1 MALENNLVV
10 DSDAELKAFLSSI
23 LSSEGIVVN
32 INRTFIAYNN
42 GTNRNRV
49 FARCANRMAQKGTD
63 EKFVVIALMCYP
75 ALNWILKAR
84 DIDAMIEQLH
94 DMDTDGSVRNISEI
108 QSLLENST
116 GYVKPRLHLEMRKLF
131 FARCQQLVDAVDDAM
146 NRAVFR
152 SAQPCKPARI
162 SLAMAM
168 LRGSILDSDPVSAV
182 MIRNNFD
189 GIIEDITKVSG
200 EAIKELVLQLAPNEG
215 VVQGAEAAYLYHNTE
230 VLLREY
236 SRITHPSS
244 VDGNSTLR
252 LIATAGNQLDPLAW
266 WVSVIL
272 IVAASVLIYLNI
284 PLLDDELWFDSCEFI
299 KRPKQVKGK
308 NSDSDVVASQA
319 SIILEEISEKY
330 QDKGKSDKDYE
341 QHQETSAKP
350 TEKEPTKD
358 SKKPETSAP
367 INNNEPVNVKVNIHT
382 EINPEPSE
390 ILDVLEDESEPIV
403 PPAPKSASTPESA
416 DATKPFDAADIFEP
430 EPELEPKPEKELVF
444 DLPVDDD
451 DTQDPFAEEDSDS
464 PAGLSFDPSG
474 VDMDDEKD
482 PFADDDAN
490 VFNPP
495 DDVDEHEE
503 EPDMDMMDFDIPA
516 SSEPDTVDSPA
527 IEQKPPMPD
536 KVPEMPAKKTNA
548 FGTLKAAATEPKIEP
563 HESAEPV
570 ESHPTQPRPQKP
582 DVPQT
587 PKAEPKAEPVAPAQ
601 RPKADREAALAGFNI
616 TRKVEPS
623 KEVKKPKKP
632 ITDKRTSTS
641 KSSPKEDSAKAPK
654 QKQPSKEAPA
664 KSQKKPANEK
674 QQNSDE
680 PKKAQPFDQSFRKRG
695 RGSSKK
701 AQQSNGQI
709 SFEELH

>member
-1 MALENNLVV
+1 MNFPMIVLLCFVCCLFSCRV
-10 DSDAELKAFLSSI
+10 TKDRRTLT
-23 LSSEGIVVN
+23 GIVVMGKTYKRRSKLLEATALEIVVTDTGN
-32 INRTFIAYNN
+32 TALKLEVPGCKDYVALRLNRHEVKKFKEAFIACGNEPMVVTLLQYKVN
-42 GTNRNRV
+42 GKHCYIIYHEPGRNDSYPE
-49 FARCANRMAQKGTD
+49 FDGAKED
-63 EKFVVIALMCYP
+63 E
-75 ALNWILKAR
+75 LKTKCRTA
-84 DIDAMIEQLH
+84 
-94 DMDTDGSVRNISEI
+94 RNIAFVLYGF
-108 QSLLENST
+108 SL
-116 GYVKPRLHLEMRKLF
+116 
-131 FARCQQLVDAVDDAM
+131 
-146 NRAVFR
+146 
-152 SAQPCKPARI
+152 
-162 SLAMAM
+162 
-168 LRGSILDSDPVSAV
+168 IL
-182 MIRNNFD
+182 
-189 GIIEDITKVSG
+189 
-200 EAIKELVLQLAPNEG
+200 
-215 VVQGAEAAYLYHNTE
+215 Y
-230 VLLREY
+230 
-236 SRITHPSS
+236 
-244 VDGNSTLR
+244 
-252 LIATAGNQLDPLAW
+252 PLTW

-308 NSDSDVVASQA
+308 NSDSDIVASQA

-330 QDKGKSDKDYE
+330 QDKGKSDRDYE

-390 ILDVLEDESEPIV
+390 ILDVLADESEPIV
-403 PPAPKSASTPESA
+403 PPAPKAASTPQNA
-416 DATKPFDAADIFEP
+416 DTAEPFDSADIFEP
-430 EPELEPKPEKELVF
+430 EPEPEPKPEKESVF

-451 DTQDPFAEEDSDS
+451 DTQDPFAENSDS
-464 PAGLSFDPSG
+464 HAGLSFDPSG
-474 VDMDDEKD
+474 IDMDDEKD

-503 EPDMDMMDFDIPA
+503 EPGMDMMDLDVPA
-516 SSEPDTVDSPA
+516 PPEPDIVDAPTL
-527 IEQKPPMPD
+527 EQEPSMQD
-536 KVPEMPAKKTNA
+536 NAPEMPAKKTNA
-548 FGTLKAAATEPKIEP
+548 FGTPKAVVAEPKVKP
-563 HESAEPV
+563 HEPAKPA
-570 ESHPTQPRPQKP
+570 ESHPAQPRTVQKP
-582 DVPQT
+582 DVPQMQ
-587 PKAEPKAEPVAPAQ
+587 KAESKTAPSAPAQ

-641 KSSPKEDSAKAPK
+641 KSSPKENSANAPK

>member
-1 MALENNLVV
+1 MVV
-10 DSDAELKAFLSSI
+10 TLFQYKVNGKHCYILYHEPGKEDSYPKFDGAKEDELKTKC
-23 LSSEGIVVN
+23 
-32 INRTFIAYNN
+32 RTA
-42 GTNRNRV
+42 
-49 FARCANRMAQKGTD
+49 
-63 EKFVVIALMCYP
+63 
-75 ALNWILKAR
+75 
-84 DIDAMIEQLH
+84 
-94 DMDTDGSVRNISEI
+94 RNIAFVLYGF
-108 QSLLENST
+108 SL
-116 GYVKPRLHLEMRKLF
+116 
-131 FARCQQLVDAVDDAM
+131 
-146 NRAVFR
+146 
-152 SAQPCKPARI
+152 
-162 SLAMAM
+162 
-168 LRGSILDSDPVSAV
+168 IL
-182 MIRNNFD
+182 
-189 GIIEDITKVSG
+189 
-200 EAIKELVLQLAPNEG
+200 
-215 VVQGAEAAYLYHNTE
+215 Y
-230 VLLREY
+230 
-236 SRITHPSS
+236 
-244 VDGNSTLR
+244 
-252 LIATAGNQLDPLAW
+252 PLAW

-308 NSDSDVVASQA
+308 NSDSDIVASQA

-430 EPELEPKPEKELVF
+430 EPELEPKPEKELIF

-451 DTQDPFAEEDSDS
+451 DTQDPFAENSDS
-464 PAGLSFDPSG
+464 HAGLSFDPSG
-474 VDMDDEKD
+474 IDMDDEKD

-536 KVPEMPAKKTNA
+536 KVPDLPAKETNA
-548 FGTLKAAATEPKIEP
+548 FGTSKAVVAEPKAKP
-563 HESAEPV
+563 HEPAKPV

>member
-1 MALENNLVV
+1 MNFPMIVLLCFVCCLFSCRV
-10 DSDAELKAFLSSI
+10 TKDRRTLT
-23 LSSEGIVVN
+23 GIVVMGRTYKRRSKSLEATALEIIVTDTGN
-32 INRTFIAYNN
+32 TALKLEVPGCKDYVALRLNRHEVKKFKEALIACGNEPMVVTLFQYKVN
-42 GTNRNRV
+42 GKHCYILYHEPGKEDSYPK
-49 FARCANRMAQKGTD
+49 FDGAKED
-63 EKFVVIALMCYP
+63 E
-75 ALNWILKAR
+75 LKTKCRTA
-84 DIDAMIEQLH
+84 
-94 DMDTDGSVRNISEI
+94 RNIAFVLYGF
-108 QSLLENST
+108 SL
-116 GYVKPRLHLEMRKLF
+116 
-131 FARCQQLVDAVDDAM
+131 
-146 NRAVFR
+146 
-152 SAQPCKPARI
+152 
-162 SLAMAM
+162 
-168 LRGSILDSDPVSAV
+168 IL
-182 MIRNNFD
+182 
-189 GIIEDITKVSG
+189 
-200 EAIKELVLQLAPNEG
+200 
-215 VVQGAEAAYLYHNTE
+215 Y
-230 VLLREY
+230 
-236 SRITHPSS
+236 
-244 VDGNSTLR
+244 
-252 LIATAGNQLDPLAW
+252 PLAW

-308 NSDSDVVASQA
+308 NSDSDIVASQA
-319 SIILEEISEKY
+319 SIILDEISEKY

-350 TEKEPTKD
+350 TEKEPTKN

-430 EPELEPKPEKELVF
+430 ELEPEPKPEKESVF

-451 DTQDPFAEEDSDS
+451 DTRDPFAEEDSDS

-474 VDMDDEKD
+474 VDMDDDKKD
-482 PFADDDAN
+482 PFAEDDGN

-495 DDVDEHEE
+495 DDVNEHEE

-527 IEQKPPMPD
+527 IEQKPPMSD

-548 FGTLKAAATEPKIEP
+548 FGTLKAAATEPKVEP
-563 HESAEPV
+563 HESAKPI

-654 QKQPSKEAPA
+654 QKQPSKETPA

>member
-1 MALENNLVV
+1 MNFPMIVLLCFVCCLFSCRV
-10 DSDAELKAFLSSI
+10 TKDRRTLT
-23 LSSEGIVVN
+23 GIVVMGRTYKRRSKSLEATALEIIVTDTGN
-32 INRTFIAYNN
+32 TALKLEVPGCKDYVALRLNRHEVKEFKEALIACGNEPMVVTLFQYKVN
-42 GTNRNRV
+42 GKHCYILYHEPGKEDSYPK
-49 FARCANRMAQKGTD
+49 FDGAKED
-63 EKFVVIALMCYP
+63 E
-75 ALNWILKAR
+75 LKTKCRTA
-84 DIDAMIEQLH
+84 
-94 DMDTDGSVRNISEI
+94 RNIAFVLYGF
-108 QSLLENST
+108 SL
-116 GYVKPRLHLEMRKLF
+116 
-131 FARCQQLVDAVDDAM
+131 
-146 NRAVFR
+146 
-152 SAQPCKPARI
+152 
-162 SLAMAM
+162 
-168 LRGSILDSDPVSAV
+168 IL
-182 MIRNNFD
+182 
-189 GIIEDITKVSG
+189 
-200 EAIKELVLQLAPNEG
+200 
-215 VVQGAEAAYLYHNTE
+215 Y
-230 VLLREY
+230 
-236 SRITHPSS
+236 
-244 VDGNSTLR
+244 
-252 LIATAGNQLDPLAW
+252 PLAW

-308 NSDSDVVASQA
+308 NSDSDIVASQA

-403 PPAPKSASTPESA
+403 PPAPKAASTPQNA
-416 DATKPFDAADIFEP
+416 DAAEPFDSADIFESEP
-430 EPELEPKPEKELVF
+430 EPEPKPEKESVF

-451 DTQDPFAEEDSDS
+451 DTQDPFAENSDS
-464 PAGLSFDPSG
+464 HAGLSFDPSG
-474 VDMDDEKD
+474 IDMDDEKD
-482 PFADDDAN
+482 PFADDDTD

-527 IEQKPPMPD
+527 I
-536 KVPEMPAKKTNA
+536 KVPDLPAKETNA
-548 FGTLKAAATEPKIEP
+548 FGTPKAVVTEPKVKP
-563 HESAEPV
+563 HEPAKPA
-570 ESHPTQPRPQKP
+570 ESHPAQPRTVQKT

-587 PKAEPKAEPVAPAQ
+587 QKAESKTAPSAPAQ

-632 ITDKRTSTS
+632 ITDKRTGALKPNPGESQAKTS
-641 KSSPKEDSAKAPK
+641 KPK
-654 QKQPSKEAPA
+654 QGATEAPTEL
-664 KSQKKPANEK
+664 QKKPANEK

>member
-1 MALENNLVV
+1 MNFPMIVLLCFVCCLFSCRV
-10 DSDAELKAFLSSI
+10 TKDRRTLT
-23 LSSEGIVVN
+23 GIVVMGKTYKRRSKLLEATALEIVVTDTGN
-32 INRTFIAYNN
+32 TALKLEVPGCKDYVALRLNRHEVKKFKEAFIACGNEPMVVTLLQYKVN
-42 GTNRNRV
+42 GKHCYIIYHEPGRNDSYPE
-49 FARCANRMAQKGTD
+49 FDGAKED
-63 EKFVVIALMCYP
+63 E
-75 ALNWILKAR
+75 LKTKCRTA
-84 DIDAMIEQLH
+84 
-94 DMDTDGSVRNISEI
+94 RNIAFVLYGF
-108 QSLLENST
+108 SL
-116 GYVKPRLHLEMRKLF
+116 
-131 FARCQQLVDAVDDAM
+131 
-146 NRAVFR
+146 
-152 SAQPCKPARI
+152 
-162 SLAMAM
+162 
-168 LRGSILDSDPVSAV
+168 IL
-182 MIRNNFD
+182 
-189 GIIEDITKVSG
+189 
-200 EAIKELVLQLAPNEG
+200 
-215 VVQGAEAAYLYHNTE
+215 Y
-230 VLLREY
+230 
-236 SRITHPSS
+236 
-244 VDGNSTLR
+244 
-252 LIATAGNQLDPLAW
+252 PLTW

-308 NSDSDVVASQA
+308 NSDSDIVASQA

-330 QDKGKSDKDYE
+330 QDKGKSDRDYE

-358 SKKPETSAP
+358 SKKPKTSAP

-390 ILDVLEDESEPIV
+390 ILDVLADESEPIV
-403 PPAPKSASTPESA
+403 PPAPKAASTPQNA
-416 DATKPFDAADIFEP
+416 DTAEPFDSADIFEP
-430 EPELEPKPEKELVF
+430 EPEPEPKPEKESVF

-451 DTQDPFAEEDSDS
+451 DTQDPFAENSDS
-464 PAGLSFDPSG
+464 HAGLSFDPSG
-474 VDMDDEKD
+474 IDMDDEKD

-503 EPDMDMMDFDIPA
+503 EPGMDMMDLDVPA
-516 SSEPDTVDSPA
+516 PPEPDIVDAPTL
-527 IEQKPPMPD
+527 EQEPSMQD
-536 KVPEMPAKKTNA
+536 NAPEMPAKKTNA
-548 FGTLKAAATEPKIEP
+548 FGTPKAVVAEPKVKP
-563 HESAEPV
+563 HEPAKPA
-570 ESHPTQPRPQKP
+570 ESHPAQPRTVQKP
-582 DVPQT
+582 DVPQMQ
-587 PKAEPKAEPVAPAQ
+587 KAESKTAPSAPAQ

-641 KSSPKEDSAKAPK
+641 KSSPKEDWANAPK

>member
-1 MALENNLVV
+1 MNFPMIVLLCFVCCLFSCRVTKDRRTLTEIVVMGRTYKRRSKLLEATALEIIVTDTGNTALKLEVPGCKDYVALRLNRHEVRKFKEALIACGNEPMVV
-10 DSDAELKAFLSSI
+10 TLLQYKVNSKHCYILYHEPGKNDSHPEFDGAKEGELKTKC
-23 LSSEGIVVN
+23 
-32 INRTFIAYNN
+32 RTA
-42 GTNRNRV
+42 
-49 FARCANRMAQKGTD
+49 
-63 EKFVVIALMCYP
+63 
-75 ALNWILKAR
+75 
-84 DIDAMIEQLH
+84 
-94 DMDTDGSVRNISEI
+94 RNIAFVLYGF
-108 QSLLENST
+108 SL
-116 GYVKPRLHLEMRKLF
+116 
-131 FARCQQLVDAVDDAM
+131 
-146 NRAVFR
+146 
-152 SAQPCKPARI
+152 
-162 SLAMAM
+162 
-168 LRGSILDSDPVSAV
+168 IL
-182 MIRNNFD
+182 
-189 GIIEDITKVSG
+189 
-200 EAIKELVLQLAPNEG
+200 
-215 VVQGAEAAYLYHNTE
+215 Y
-230 VLLREY
+230 
-236 SRITHPSS
+236 
-244 VDGNSTLR
+244 
-252 LIATAGNQLDPLAW
+252 PLAW
-266 WVSVIL
+266 WVSVVL
-272 IVAASVLIYLNI
+272 IVAASLLIYLNI

-319 SIILEEISEKY
+319 SIILEEITEKY

-341 QHQETSAKP
+341 QHQEAPAKP
-350 TEKEPTKD
+350 PEKEPTKD
-358 SKKPETSAP
+358 SKKPETSVP
-367 INNNEPVNVKVNIHT
+367 IDNNEPVNVKVNIHT

-403 PPAPKSASTPESA
+403 PPATEAASTSQNA
-416 DATKPFDAADIFEP
+416 DASEPFDVADIFEP
-430 EPELEPKPEKELVF
+430 ESKLEPKPEKEPIF
-444 DLPVDDD
+444 DLSADDD
-451 DTQDPFAEEDSDS
+451 DTRDPFAEEDSDS

-474 VDMDDEKD
+474 IDMDDDEKD
-482 PFADDDAN
+482 PFAEDDGN

-495 DDVDEHEE
+495 NDADEHEE
-503 EPDMDMMDFDIPA
+503 EPDMDMMDFDISA
-516 SSEPDTVDSPA
+516 SPEPDVVDSPA
-527 IEQKPPMPD
+527 LEQEPPVPD
-536 KVPEMPAKKTNA
+536 KVPEPPAKETNA
-548 FGTLKAAATEPKIEP
+548 FGTPKAAATEPQVEP
-563 HESAEPV
+563 CESAKPV
-570 ESHPTQPRPQKP
+570 ESHPTQPQPRTIQKP

-587 PKAEPKAEPVAPAQ
+587 PKAEPAVPAQ

>member
-131 FARCQQLVDAVDDAM
+131 FARCQQLVD
-146 NRAVFR
+146 
-152 SAQPCKPARI
+152 
-162 SLAMAM
+162 
-168 LRGSILDSDPVSAV
+168 
-182 MIRNNFD
+182 
-189 GIIEDITKVSG
+189 
-200 EAIKELVLQLAPNEG
+200 
-215 VVQGAEAAYLYHNTE
+215 
-230 VLLREY
+230 
-236 SRITHPSS
+236 
-244 VDGNSTLR
+244 
-252 LIATAGNQLDPLAW
+252 PLAW

-308 NSDSDVVASQA
+308 NSDSDIVASQA

-403 PPAPKSASTPESA
+403 PPAPKAASTPQNA
-416 DATKPFDAADIFEP
+416 DAAEPFDSADIFEP
-430 EPELEPKPEKELVF
+430 ELEPEPKPEKESVF

-451 DTQDPFAEEDSDS
+451 DTRDPFAEEDSDS

-474 VDMDDEKD
+474 VDMDDDKKD
-482 PFADDDAN
+482 PFAEDDDN

-495 DDVDEHEE
+495 DDVNEHEE
-503 EPDMDMMDFDIPA
+503 EPGMDMMDLDVPA
-516 SSEPDTVDSPA
+516 PPEPDIVDAPTL
-527 IEQKPPMPD
+527 EQEPSMQD
-536 KVPEMPAKKTNA
+536 NAPEMPAKKTNA
-548 FGTLKAAATEPKIEP
+548 FGTLKAAATEPKVEP
-563 HESAEPV
+563 HESAKSV

>member
-189 GIIEDITKVSG
+189 GIIEDIAKVGG

-236 SRITHPSS
+236 TE
-244 VDGNSTLR
+244 TL
-252 LIATAGNQLDPLAW
+252 
-266 WVSVIL
+266 
-272 IVAASVLIYLNI
+272 
-284 PLLDDELWFDSCEFI
+284 
-299 KRPKQVKGK
+299 
-308 NSDSDVVASQA
+308 
-319 SIILEEISEKY
+319 KY
-330 QDKGKSDKDYE
+330 D
-341 QHQETSAKP
+341 
-350 TEKEPTKD
+350 TE
-358 SKKPETSAP
+358 A
-367 INNNEPVNVKVNIHT
+367 
-382 EINPEPSE
+382 
-390 ILDVLEDESEPIV
+390 
-403 PPAPKSASTPESA
+403 
-416 DATKPFDAADIFEP
+416 
-430 EPELEPKPEKELVF
+430 
-444 DLPVDDD
+444 
-451 DTQDPFAEEDSDS
+451 
-464 PAGLSFDPSG
+464 
-474 VDMDDEKD
+474 
-482 PFADDDAN
+482 
-490 VFNPP
+490 
-495 DDVDEHEE
+495 
-503 EPDMDMMDFDIPA
+503 
-516 SSEPDTVDSPA
+516 
-527 IEQKPPMPD
+527 
-536 KVPEMPAKKTNA
+536 
-548 FGTLKAAATEPKIEP
+548 LKAAFPAFLKM
-563 HESAEPV
+563 HENTKKRLQEAE
-570 ESHPTQPRPQKP
+570 SYL
-582 DVPQT
+582 
-587 PKAEPKAEPVAPAQ
+587 PASV
-601 RPKADREAALAGFNI
+601 GF
-616 TRKVEPS
+616 
-623 KEVKKPKKP
+623 
-632 ITDKRTSTS
+632 
-641 KSSPKEDSAKAPK
+641 
-654 QKQPSKEAPA
+654 
-664 KSQKKPANEK
+664 
-674 QQNSDE
+674 
-680 PKKAQPFDQSFRKRG
+680 
-695 RGSSKK
+695 
-701 AQQSNGQI
+701 
-709 SFEELH
+709 

>member
-1 MALENNLVV
+1 MNFPMIVLLCFVCCLFSCRVTKDRRTLTEIVVMGKTYKRRSKLLEATALEIVV
-10 DSDAELKAFLSSI
+10 TDTGNTALKLEVPGCKDYVALRLNRHEVKKFKEAFIACGNEPMVVTLLQYKVNGKHCYIIYHEPGKNDSYPEFDGAKEDELKTKC
-23 LSSEGIVVN
+23 
-32 INRTFIAYNN
+32 RTA
-42 GTNRNRV
+42 
-49 FARCANRMAQKGTD
+49 
-63 EKFVVIALMCYP
+63 
-75 ALNWILKAR
+75 
-84 DIDAMIEQLH
+84 
-94 DMDTDGSVRNISEI
+94 RNIAFVLYGF
-108 QSLLENST
+108 SL
-116 GYVKPRLHLEMRKLF
+116 
-131 FARCQQLVDAVDDAM
+131 
-146 NRAVFR
+146 
-152 SAQPCKPARI
+152 
-162 SLAMAM
+162 
-168 LRGSILDSDPVSAV
+168 IL
-182 MIRNNFD
+182 
-189 GIIEDITKVSG
+189 
-200 EAIKELVLQLAPNEG
+200 
-215 VVQGAEAAYLYHNTE
+215 Y
-230 VLLREY
+230 
-236 SRITHPSS
+236 
-244 VDGNSTLR
+244 
-252 LIATAGNQLDPLAW
+252 PLAW

-308 NSDSDVVASQA
+308 NSDSDIVASQA

-330 QDKGKSDKDYE
+330 QDKGKSDRDYE
-341 QHQETSAKP
+341 QHQEAHAETSR
-350 TEKEPTKD
+350 KEPPKSPGTV
-358 SKKPETSAP
+358 ETATP
-367 INNNEPVNVKVNIHT
+367 IDNKEPVNVKVNIHT

-390 ILDVLEDESEPIV
+390 ILDVLADESEPIV
-403 PPAPKSASTPESA
+403 PPAPKAASTPQNA
-416 DATKPFDAADIFEP
+416 DTAEPFDSADIFEP
-430 EPELEPKPEKELVF
+430 EPEPEPKPEKESVF

-482 PFADDDAN
+482 PFAEDDGN

-495 DDVDEHEE
+495 DDVNEHEE
-503 EPDMDMMDFDIPA
+503 KPGMDMMDLDVPA
-516 SSEPDTVDSPA
+516 PPEPDIVDSPA

-536 KVPEMPAKKTNA
+536 KVPDLPAKETNA
-548 FGTLKAAATEPKIEP
+548 FGTPKAVVAEPKVKP
-563 HESAEPV
+563 HEPAKPA
-570 ESHPTQPRPQKP
+570 ESHPAQPRTVQKP
-582 DVPQT
+582 DVPQMQ
-587 PKAEPKAEPVAPAQ
+587 KAESKTAPSAPAQ

-641 KSSPKEDSAKAPK
+641 KSSPKEDSANAPK

>member
-1 MALENNLVV
+1 MNFPMIVLLCFVCCLFSCRV
-10 DSDAELKAFLSSI
+10 TKDRRTLT
-23 LSSEGIVVN
+23 GIVVMGKTYKRRSKLLEATALEIVVTDTGN
-32 INRTFIAYNN
+32 TALKLEVPGCKDYVALRLNRHEVKKFKEAFIACGNEPMVVTLLQYKVN
-42 GTNRNRV
+42 GKHCYIIYHEPGKNDSYPE
-49 FARCANRMAQKGTD
+49 FDGAKED
-63 EKFVVIALMCYP
+63 E
-75 ALNWILKAR
+75 LKTKCRTA
-84 DIDAMIEQLH
+84 
-94 DMDTDGSVRNISEI
+94 RNIAFVLYGF
-108 QSLLENST
+108 SL
-116 GYVKPRLHLEMRKLF
+116 
-131 FARCQQLVDAVDDAM
+131 
-146 NRAVFR
+146 
-152 SAQPCKPARI
+152 
-162 SLAMAM
+162 
-168 LRGSILDSDPVSAV
+168 IL
-182 MIRNNFD
+182 
-189 GIIEDITKVSG
+189 
-200 EAIKELVLQLAPNEG
+200 
-215 VVQGAEAAYLYHNTE
+215 Y
-230 VLLREY
+230 
-236 SRITHPSS
+236 
-244 VDGNSTLR
+244 
-252 LIATAGNQLDPLAW
+252 PLTW

-308 NSDSDVVASQA
+308 NSDSDIVASQA

-330 QDKGKSDKDYE
+330 QDKGKSDRDYE

-390 ILDVLEDESEPIV
+390 ILDVLADESEPIV
-403 PPAPKSASTPESA
+403 PPAPKAASTPQNA
-416 DATKPFDAADIFEP
+416 DTAEPFDSADIFEP
-430 EPELEPKPEKELVF
+430 EPEPEPKPEKESVF

-451 DTQDPFAEEDSDS
+451 DTQDPFAENSDS
-464 PAGLSFDPSG
+464 HAGLSFDPSG
-474 VDMDDEKD
+474 IDMDDEKD

-503 EPDMDMMDFDIPA
+503 EPGMDMMDLDVPA
-516 SSEPDTVDSPA
+516 PPEPDIVDAPTL
-527 IEQKPPMPD
+527 EQEPSMQD
-536 KVPEMPAKKTNA
+536 NAPEMPAKKTNA
-548 FGTLKAAATEPKIEP
+548 FGTPKAVVAEPKVKP
-563 HESAEPV
+563 HEPAKPA
-570 ESHPTQPRPQKP
+570 ESHPAQPRTVQKP
-582 DVPQT
+582 DVPQMQ
-587 PKAEPKAEPVAPAQ
+587 KAESKTAPSAPAQ

-641 KSSPKEDSAKAPK
+641 KSSPKEDSANAPK

>member
-1 MALENNLVV
+1 MNFPMIVLLCFVCCLFSCRVTKDTRTLTEIVVMGKTYKRRSKLLEATALEIVV
-10 DSDAELKAFLSSI
+10 TDTGNTALKLEVPGCKDYVALRLNRHEVKKFKEAFIACGNEPMVVTLLQYKVNGKHCYIIYHEPGKNDSYPEFDGAKEDELKTKC
-23 LSSEGIVVN
+23 
-32 INRTFIAYNN
+32 RTA
-42 GTNRNRV
+42 
-49 FARCANRMAQKGTD
+49 
-63 EKFVVIALMCYP
+63 
-75 ALNWILKAR
+75 
-84 DIDAMIEQLH
+84 
-94 DMDTDGSVRNISEI
+94 RNIAFVLYGF
-108 QSLLENST
+108 SL
-116 GYVKPRLHLEMRKLF
+116 
-131 FARCQQLVDAVDDAM
+131 
-146 NRAVFR
+146 
-152 SAQPCKPARI
+152 
-162 SLAMAM
+162 
-168 LRGSILDSDPVSAV
+168 IL
-182 MIRNNFD
+182 
-189 GIIEDITKVSG
+189 
-200 EAIKELVLQLAPNEG
+200 
-215 VVQGAEAAYLYHNTE
+215 Y
-230 VLLREY
+230 
-236 SRITHPSS
+236 
-244 VDGNSTLR
+244 
-252 LIATAGNQLDPLAW
+252 PLAW

-308 NSDSDVVASQA
+308 NSDSDIVASQA

-330 QDKGKSDKDYE
+330 QDKGKSDRDYE
-341 QHQETSAKP
+341 QHQEAHAETSR
-350 TEKEPTKD
+350 KEPPKSPGTV
-358 SKKPETSAP
+358 ETATP
-367 INNNEPVNVKVNIHT
+367 IDNKEPVNVKVNIHT

-390 ILDVLEDESEPIV
+390 ILDVLADESEPIV
-403 PPAPKSASTPESA
+403 PPAPKAASTPQNA
-416 DATKPFDAADIFEP
+416 DTAEPFDSADIFEP
-430 EPELEPKPEKELVF
+430 EPEPEPKPEKESVF

-451 DTQDPFAEEDSDS
+451 DTQDPFAENSDS
-464 PAGLSFDPSG
+464 HAGLSFDPSG
-474 VDMDDEKD
+474 IDMDDEKD

-503 EPDMDMMDFDIPA
+503 EPSMDMMDLDVPA
-516 SSEPDTVDSPA
+516 PPEPDIVDAPTL
-527 IEQKPPMPD
+527 EQEPSMQD
-536 KVPEMPAKKTNA
+536 NAPEMPAKKTNA
-548 FGTLKAAATEPKIEP
+548 FGTPKAVVAEPKVEP
-563 HESAEPV
+563 HESAKPV

-587 PKAEPKAEPVAPAQ
+587 PKAEPVAPAQ

-641 KSSPKEDSAKAPK
+641 KSSPKEDSANAPK

>member
-1 MALENNLVV
+1 MNFPMIVLLCFVCCLFSCRV
-10 DSDAELKAFLSSI
+10 TKDRRTLT
-23 LSSEGIVVN
+23 GIVVMGRTYKRRSKSLEATALEIIVTDTGN
-32 INRTFIAYNN
+32 TALKLEVPGCKDYVALRLNRHEVKKFKEALIACGNEPMVVTLFQYKVN
-42 GTNRNRV
+42 GKHCYILYHEPGKEDSYPK
-49 FARCANRMAQKGTD
+49 FDGAKED
-63 EKFVVIALMCYP
+63 E
-75 ALNWILKAR
+75 LKTKCRTA
-84 DIDAMIEQLH
+84 
-94 DMDTDGSVRNISEI
+94 RNIAFALYGF
-108 QSLLENST
+108 SL
-116 GYVKPRLHLEMRKLF
+116 
-131 FARCQQLVDAVDDAM
+131 
-146 NRAVFR
+146 
-152 SAQPCKPARI
+152 
-162 SLAMAM
+162 
-168 LRGSILDSDPVSAV
+168 IL
-182 MIRNNFD
+182 
-189 GIIEDITKVSG
+189 
-200 EAIKELVLQLAPNEG
+200 
-215 VVQGAEAAYLYHNTE
+215 Y
-230 VLLREY
+230 
-236 SRITHPSS
+236 
-244 VDGNSTLR
+244 
-252 LIATAGNQLDPLAW
+252 PLAW

-308 NSDSDVVASQA
+308 NSDSDIVASQA

-358 SKKPETSAP
+358 SKKPETSAL

-390 ILDVLEDESEPIV
+390 ILDVLADESEPIV
-403 PPAPKSASTPESA
+403 PPAPKSASTPQNA
-416 DATKPFDAADIFEP
+416 DAAEPFDSADIFEP
-430 EPELEPKPEKELVF
+430 ELEPEPKPEKESVF

-474 VDMDDEKD
+474 VDMDDDKKD
-482 PFADDDAN
+482 PFAEDDGN

-495 DDVDEHEE
+495 DDVNEHEE

-516 SSEPDTVDSPA
+516 SSEPDTVDSLA

-536 KVPEMPAKKTNA
+536 KVPDLPAKETNA
-548 FGTLKAAATEPKIEP
+548 FGTSKAVVAEPKAKP
-563 HESAEPV
+563 HEPAKPV

-587 PKAEPKAEPVAPAQ
+587 PKAEPKVEPVAPAQ

-654 QKQPSKEAPA
+654 QKQPSK
-664 KSQKKPANEK
+664 
-674 QQNSDE
+674 
-680 PKKAQPFDQSFRKRG
+680 KAQPFDQSFRKRG

>member
-1 MALENNLVV
+1 MNFPMIVLLCFVCCLFSCRVTKDTRTLTEIVVMGKTYKRRSKLLEATALE
-10 DSDAELKAFLSSI
+10 
-23 LSSEGIVVN
+23 IVVTDTGN
-32 INRTFIAYNN
+32 TALKLEVPGCKDYVALRLNRHEVKKFKEALIACGNEPMVVTLLQYKVN
-42 GTNRNRV
+42 GKYCYIIYHEPGKNDSYPEFDGAKEETLKTNCRT
-49 FARCANRMAQKGTD
+49 A
-63 EKFVVIALMCYP
+63 
-75 ALNWILKAR
+75 
-84 DIDAMIEQLH
+84 
-94 DMDTDGSVRNISEI
+94 RNIAFVLYGF
-108 QSLLENST
+108 SL
-116 GYVKPRLHLEMRKLF
+116 
-131 FARCQQLVDAVDDAM
+131 
-146 NRAVFR
+146 
-152 SAQPCKPARI
+152 
-162 SLAMAM
+162 
-168 LRGSILDSDPVSAV
+168 IL
-182 MIRNNFD
+182 
-189 GIIEDITKVSG
+189 
-200 EAIKELVLQLAPNEG
+200 
-215 VVQGAEAAYLYHNTE
+215 Y
-230 VLLREY
+230 
-236 SRITHPSS
+236 
-244 VDGNSTLR
+244 
-252 LIATAGNQLDPLAW
+252 PLAW

-308 NSDSDVVASQA
+308 NSDSDIVASQA

-430 EPELEPKPEKELVF
+430 EPELEPKPEKELIF

-451 DTQDPFAEEDSDS
+451 DTQDPFAENSDS
-464 PAGLSFDPSG
+464 HAGLSFDPSG
-474 VDMDDEKD
+474 IDMDDEKD

-536 KVPEMPAKKTNA
+536 KVPDLPAKETNA
-548 FGTLKAAATEPKIEP
+548 FGTPKAVVAEPKAKP
-563 HESAEPV
+563 HEPAKPV

-587 PKAEPKAEPVAPAQ
+587 PKAEPVAPAQ

>member
-1 MALENNLVV
+1 MNFPMIALLCFVCCLFSCRV
-10 DSDAELKAFLSSI
+10 TKDRRTLT
-23 LSSEGIVVN
+23 GIVVMGRTYKRRSKSLEATALEIIVTDTGN
-32 INRTFIAYNN
+32 TALKLEVPGCKDYVALRLNRHEVKKFKEALIACGNEPMVVTLFQYKVN
-42 GTNRNRV
+42 GKHCYILYHEPGKEDSYPK
-49 FARCANRMAQKGTD
+49 FDGAKED
-63 EKFVVIALMCYP
+63 E
-75 ALNWILKAR
+75 LKTKCRTA
-84 DIDAMIEQLH
+84 
-94 DMDTDGSVRNISEI
+94 RNIAFVLYGF
-108 QSLLENST
+108 SL
-116 GYVKPRLHLEMRKLF
+116 
-131 FARCQQLVDAVDDAM
+131 
-146 NRAVFR
+146 
-152 SAQPCKPARI
+152 
-162 SLAMAM
+162 
-168 LRGSILDSDPVSAV
+168 IL
-182 MIRNNFD
+182 
-189 GIIEDITKVSG
+189 
-200 EAIKELVLQLAPNEG
+200 
-215 VVQGAEAAYLYHNTE
+215 Y
-230 VLLREY
+230 
-236 SRITHPSS
+236 
-244 VDGNSTLR
+244 
-252 LIATAGNQLDPLAW
+252 PLAW

-272 IVAASVLIYLNI
+272 IVAASILIYLNI

-308 NSDSDVVASQA
+308 NSDSDIVASQA

-403 PPAPKSASTPESA
+403 PLVPKSASTPESA
-416 DATKPFDAADIFEP
+416 DAAEPFDSADIFEP
-430 EPELEPKPEKELVF
+430 ELEPEPKPEKESVF

-451 DTQDPFAEEDSDS
+451 DTQDPFAENSDS
-464 PAGLSFDPSG
+464 HAGLSFDPSG
-474 VDMDDEKD
+474 IDMDDEKD

-495 DDVDEHEE
+495 DDVNEHEE
-503 EPDMDMMDFDIPA
+503 EPGMDMMDLDVPA
-516 SSEPDTVDSPA
+516 PPEPDIVDAPTL
-527 IEQKPPMPD
+527 EQEPSMQD
-536 KVPEMPAKKTNA
+536 NAPEMPAKKMNA
-548 FGTLKAAATEPKIEP
+548 FGTLKAAATEPKVEP
-563 HESAEPV
+563 HESAKSV

>member
-1 MALENNLVV
+1 M
-10 DSDAELKAFLSSI
+10 
-23 LSSEGIVVN
+23 
-32 INRTFIAYNN
+32 
-42 GTNRNRV
+42 
-49 FARCANRMAQKGTD
+49 
-63 EKFVVIALMCYP
+63 
-75 ALNWILKAR
+75 
-84 DIDAMIEQLH
+84 
-94 DMDTDGSVRNISEI
+94 
-108 QSLLENST
+108 
-116 GYVKPRLHLEMRKLF
+116 
-131 FARCQQLVDAVDDAM
+131 
-146 NRAVFR
+146 
-152 SAQPCKPARI
+152 
-162 SLAMAM
+162 
-168 LRGSILDSDPVSAV
+168 
-182 MIRNNFD
+182 
-189 GIIEDITKVSG
+189 
-200 EAIKELVLQLAPNEG
+200 
-215 VVQGAEAAYLYHNTE
+215 
-230 VLLREY
+230 
-236 SRITHPSS
+236 
-244 VDGNSTLR
+244 
-252 LIATAGNQLDPLAW
+252 
-266 WVSVIL
+266 
-272 IVAASVLIYLNI
+272 
-284 PLLDDELWFDSCEFI
+284 LDDELWFDSCEFI

-308 NSDSDVVASQA
+308 NSDSDVVVSQA

-341 QHQETSAKP
+341 QHQETSTKP

-451 DTQDPFAEEDSDS
+451 DTRDPFAEEDSDS

-474 VDMDDEKD
+474 VDMDDDKKD
-482 PFADDDAN
+482 PFAEDDGN

-495 DDVDEHEE
+495 DDVNEHEE
-503 EPDMDMMDFDIPA
+503 EPGMDMMDFDIPA

-527 IEQKPPMPD
+527 TEQKPPMPD
-536 KVPEMPAKKTNA
+536 KVPDLPAKETNA
-548 FGTLKAAATEPKIEP
+548 FGTPKAVVAEPKAKP
-563 HESAEPV
+563 HEPANPV
-570 ESHPTQPRPQKP
+570 ERHPTQPRPQKP

-664 KSQKKPANEK
+664 KSQKKPANGK
-674 QQNSDE
+674 QQNFDE

>member
-1 MALENNLVV
+1 MNFPMIVLLCFVCCLFSCRVTKDTRTLTEIVVMGKTYKRRSKLLEATALEIVV
-10 DSDAELKAFLSSI
+10 TDTGNTALKLEVPGCKDYVALRLNRHEVKKFKEAFIACGNEPMVVTLLQYKVNGKHCYIIYHEPGKNDSYPEFDGAKEDELKTKC
-23 LSSEGIVVN
+23 
-32 INRTFIAYNN
+32 RTA
-42 GTNRNRV
+42 
-49 FARCANRMAQKGTD
+49 
-63 EKFVVIALMCYP
+63 
-75 ALNWILKAR
+75 
-84 DIDAMIEQLH
+84 
-94 DMDTDGSVRNISEI
+94 RNIAFVLYGF
-108 QSLLENST
+108 SL
-116 GYVKPRLHLEMRKLF
+116 
-131 FARCQQLVDAVDDAM
+131 
-146 NRAVFR
+146 
-152 SAQPCKPARI
+152 
-162 SLAMAM
+162 
-168 LRGSILDSDPVSAV
+168 IL
-182 MIRNNFD
+182 
-189 GIIEDITKVSG
+189 
-200 EAIKELVLQLAPNEG
+200 
-215 VVQGAEAAYLYHNTE
+215 Y
-230 VLLREY
+230 
-236 SRITHPSS
+236 
-244 VDGNSTLR
+244 
-252 LIATAGNQLDPLAW
+252 PLAW

-308 NSDSDVVASQA
+308 NSDSDIVASQA

-330 QDKGKSDKDYE
+330 QDKGKSDRDYE

-390 ILDVLEDESEPIV
+390 ILDVLADESEPIV
-403 PPAPKSASTPESA
+403 PPAPKAASTPQNA
-416 DATKPFDAADIFEP
+416 DTAEPFDSADIFEP
-430 EPELEPKPEKELVF
+430 EPEPEPKPEKESVF

-451 DTQDPFAEEDSDS
+451 DTQDPFAENSDS
-464 PAGLSFDPSG
+464 HAGLSFDPSG
-474 VDMDDEKD
+474 IDMDDEKD

-503 EPDMDMMDFDIPA
+503 KPDMDMMDFDIPA

-536 KVPEMPAKKTNA
+536 KVPDLPAKETNA
-548 FGTLKAAATEPKIEP
+548 FGTPKAVVAEPKVKP
-563 HESAEPV
+563 HEPAKPA
-570 ESHPTQPRPQKP
+570 ESHPAQPRTVQKP
-582 DVPQT
+582 DVPQMQ
-587 PKAEPKAEPVAPAQ
+587 KAESKTAPSAPAQ

-641 KSSPKEDSAKAPK
+641 KSSPKEDSANAPK

>member
-1 MALENNLVV
+1 MNFPMIVLLCFVCCLFSCRV
-10 DSDAELKAFLSSI
+10 TKDRRTLT
-23 LSSEGIVVN
+23 GIVVMGRTYKRRSKSLEATALEIIVTDTGN
-32 INRTFIAYNN
+32 TALKLEVPGCKDYVALRLNRHEVKKFKEALIACGNEPMVVTLFQYKVN
-42 GTNRNRV
+42 GKHCYILYHEPGKEDSYPK
-49 FARCANRMAQKGTD
+49 FDGAKED
-63 EKFVVIALMCYP
+63 E
-75 ALNWILKAR
+75 LKTKCRTA
-84 DIDAMIEQLH
+84 
-94 DMDTDGSVRNISEI
+94 RNIAFVLYGF
-108 QSLLENST
+108 SL
-116 GYVKPRLHLEMRKLF
+116 
-131 FARCQQLVDAVDDAM
+131 
-146 NRAVFR
+146 
-152 SAQPCKPARI
+152 
-162 SLAMAM
+162 
-168 LRGSILDSDPVSAV
+168 IL
-182 MIRNNFD
+182 
-189 GIIEDITKVSG
+189 
-200 EAIKELVLQLAPNEG
+200 
-215 VVQGAEAAYLYHNTE
+215 Y
-230 VLLREY
+230 
-236 SRITHPSS
+236 
-244 VDGNSTLR
+244 
-252 LIATAGNQLDPLAW
+252 PLAW

-308 NSDSDVVASQA
+308 NSDSDIVASQA

-358 SKKPETSAP
+358 SKKPETSAL

-390 ILDVLEDESEPIV
+390 ILDVLADESEPIV
-403 PPAPKSASTPESA
+403 PPAPKSASTPQNA
-416 DATKPFDAADIFEP
+416 DAAEPFDSADIFEP
-430 EPELEPKPEKELVF
+430 EPELEPKPEKEPVF

-451 DTQDPFAEEDSDS
+451 DTRDPFAEEDSDS

-474 VDMDDEKD
+474 VDMDDDEKD
-482 PFADDDAN
+482 PFAEDDSN

-495 DDVDEHEE
+495 DDVDKLEE
-503 EPDMDMMDFDIPA
+503 EPGTDMMDFGIPA
-516 SSEPDTVDSPA
+516 SPEPDAVDAPTL
-527 IEQKPPMPD
+527 EQEPSMQD
-536 KVPEMPAKKTNA
+536 NAPEMPAKKTNA
-548 FGTLKAAATEPKIEP
+548 FGTLKAAATEPKVEP
-563 HESAEPV
+563 HDSAKPV
-570 ESHPTQPRPQKP
+570 ESHSTQPRPQKP

-587 PKAEPKAEPVAPAQ
+587 PKAEPAAPAQ

-641 KSSPKEDSAKAPK
+641 KSSPKET
-654 QKQPSKEAPA
+654 PA
-664 KSQKKPANEK
+664 KPQKKPVNEK
-674 QQNSDE
+674 QQNPDE

>member
-1 MALENNLVV
+1 MNFPMIVLLCFVCCLFSCRV
-10 DSDAELKAFLSSI
+10 TKDRRTLT
-23 LSSEGIVVN
+23 GIVVMGRTYKRRSKSLEATALEIIVTDTGN
-32 INRTFIAYNN
+32 TALKLEVPGCKDYVALRLNRHEVKKFKEALIACGNEPMVVTLFQYKVN
-42 GTNRNRV
+42 GKHCYILYHEPGKEDSYPK
-49 FARCANRMAQKGTD
+49 FDGAKED
-63 EKFVVIALMCYP
+63 E
-75 ALNWILKAR
+75 LKTKCRTA
-84 DIDAMIEQLH
+84 
-94 DMDTDGSVRNISEI
+94 RNIAFVLYGF
-108 QSLLENST
+108 SL
-116 GYVKPRLHLEMRKLF
+116 
-131 FARCQQLVDAVDDAM
+131 
-146 NRAVFR
+146 
-152 SAQPCKPARI
+152 
-162 SLAMAM
+162 
-168 LRGSILDSDPVSAV
+168 IL
-182 MIRNNFD
+182 
-189 GIIEDITKVSG
+189 
-200 EAIKELVLQLAPNEG
+200 
-215 VVQGAEAAYLYHNTE
+215 Y
-230 VLLREY
+230 
-236 SRITHPSS
+236 
-244 VDGNSTLR
+244 
-252 LIATAGNQLDPLAW
+252 PLAW

-308 NSDSDVVASQA
+308 NSDSDIVASQA

-350 TEKEPTKD
+350 TEKEPTKN

-451 DTQDPFAEEDSDS
+451 DTRDPFAENSDS
-464 PAGLSFDPSG
+464 HAGLSFDPSG
-474 VDMDDEKD
+474 IDMDDEKD

-527 IEQKPPMPD
+527 I
-536 KVPEMPAKKTNA
+536 KVPDLPAKETNA
-548 FGTLKAAATEPKIEP
+548 FGTPKAVVTEPKVKP
-563 HESAEPV
+563 HEPAKPA
-570 ESHPTQPRPQKP
+570 ESHSAQPRTVQKT

-587 PKAEPKAEPVAPAQ
+587 QKAESKTAPSAPAR

-632 ITDKRTSTS
+632 ITDKRTGALKPNPGESQAKTS
-641 KSSPKEDSAKAPK
+641 KPK
-654 QKQPSKEAPA
+654 QGAAEAPTEL
-664 KSQKKPANEK
+664 QKKPANEK
-674 QQNSDE
+674 KQNPDS
-680 PKKAQPFDQSFRKRG
+680 PKKTQPFDQSFRKRG
-695 RGSSKK
+695 RSSSKK

-709 SFEELH
+709 SFEEKTSDFIKC

>member
-1 MALENNLVV
+1 MNFPMIVLLCFVCCLFSCRV
-10 DSDAELKAFLSSI
+10 TKDRRTLT
-23 LSSEGIVVN
+23 GIVVMGRTYKRRN
-32 INRTFIAYNN
+32 KSLVATALEIIVTDTGNTALKLEVPGCKDYVALRLNRHEVKKFKEALIACGNEPMVVTLFQYKVN
-42 GTNRNRV
+42 GKHCYILYHEPGKEDSYPK
-49 FARCANRMAQKGTD
+49 FDGAKED
-63 EKFVVIALMCYP
+63 E
-75 ALNWILKAR
+75 LKTKCRTA
-84 DIDAMIEQLH
+84 
-94 DMDTDGSVRNISEI
+94 RNIAFVLYGF
-108 QSLLENST
+108 SL
-116 GYVKPRLHLEMRKLF
+116 
-131 FARCQQLVDAVDDAM
+131 
-146 NRAVFR
+146 
-152 SAQPCKPARI
+152 
-162 SLAMAM
+162 
-168 LRGSILDSDPVSAV
+168 IL
-182 MIRNNFD
+182 
-189 GIIEDITKVSG
+189 
-200 EAIKELVLQLAPNEG
+200 
-215 VVQGAEAAYLYHNTE
+215 Y
-230 VLLREY
+230 
-236 SRITHPSS
+236 
-244 VDGNSTLR
+244 
-252 LIATAGNQLDPLAW
+252 PLAW

-308 NSDSDVVASQA
+308 NSDSDIVASQA

-367 INNNEPVNVKVNIHT
+367 IDNNEPVNVKVNIHT

-403 PPAPKSASTPESA
+403 SPATKAASTPRNA
-416 DATKPFDAADIFEP
+416 DAAEPFDAADIFEP

-451 DTQDPFAEEDSDS
+451 DTRDPFAEEDSDS

-474 VDMDDEKD
+474 VDMDDDKKD
-482 PFADDDAN
+482 PFAENDGN

-495 DDVDEHEE
+495 DDVNEHEE
-503 EPDMDMMDFDIPA
+503 ELGMDMMDLDVPA
-516 SSEPDTVDSPA
+516 PPEPDIVDAPTL
-527 IEQKPPMPD
+527 EQEPSMQD
-536 KVPEMPAKKTNA
+536 NAPEMPAKKTNA
-548 FGTLKAAATEPKIEP
+548 FSALKAAATEPKVEP
-563 HESAEPV
+563 HESAKSV
-570 ESHPTQPRPQKP
+570 ESHSTQPRPQKP

-587 PKAEPKAEPVAPAQ
+587 PKAEPAAPAQ

>member
-1 MALENNLVV
+1 MNFPMIVLLCFVCCLFSCRVTKDTRTLTEIVVMGKTYKRRSKLLEATALEIVV
-10 DSDAELKAFLSSI
+10 TDTGNTALKLEVPGCKDYVALRLNRHEVKKFKEAFIACGSEPMVVTLLQYKVNGKHCYIIYHEPGKNDSYPEFDSAKEDELKTKC
-23 LSSEGIVVN
+23 
-32 INRTFIAYNN
+32 RTA
-42 GTNRNRV
+42 
-49 FARCANRMAQKGTD
+49 
-63 EKFVVIALMCYP
+63 
-75 ALNWILKAR
+75 
-84 DIDAMIEQLH
+84 
-94 DMDTDGSVRNISEI
+94 RNIAFVLYGF
-108 QSLLENST
+108 SL
-116 GYVKPRLHLEMRKLF
+116 
-131 FARCQQLVDAVDDAM
+131 
-146 NRAVFR
+146 
-152 SAQPCKPARI
+152 
-162 SLAMAM
+162 
-168 LRGSILDSDPVSAV
+168 IL
-182 MIRNNFD
+182 
-189 GIIEDITKVSG
+189 
-200 EAIKELVLQLAPNEG
+200 
-215 VVQGAEAAYLYHNTE
+215 Y
-230 VLLREY
+230 
-236 SRITHPSS
+236 
-244 VDGNSTLR
+244 
-252 LIATAGNQLDPLAW
+252 PLAW

-308 NSDSDVVASQA
+308 NSDSDIVASQA

-330 QDKGKSDKDYE
+330 QDKGKSDRDYE

-390 ILDVLEDESEPIV
+390 ILDVLADESEPIV
-403 PPAPKSASTPESA
+403 PPAPKAASTPQNA
-416 DATKPFDAADIFEP
+416 DTAEPFDSADIFEP
-430 EPELEPKPEKELVF
+430 EPEPEPKPEKESVF

-451 DTQDPFAEEDSDS
+451 DTQDPFAENSDS
-464 PAGLSFDPSG
+464 HAGLSFDPSG
-474 VDMDDEKD
+474 IDMDDEKD

-503 EPDMDMMDFDIPA
+503 EPGMDMMDFDIPA
-516 SSEPDTVDSPA
+516 SSEPDIVDAPTL
-527 IEQKPPMPD
+527 EQEPSMQD
-536 KVPEMPAKKTNA
+536 NAPEMPAKKTNA
-548 FGTLKAAATEPKIEP
+548 FGTPKAVVAEPKVKP
-563 HESAEPV
+563 HEPAKPA
-570 ESHPTQPRPQKP
+570 ESHPAQPRTVQKP
-582 DVPQT
+582 DVPQMQ
-587 PKAEPKAEPVAPAQ
+587 KAESKTAPSAPAQ

-641 KSSPKEDSAKAPK
+641 KSSPKEDSANAPK